1 MFHVERDTPTPA
13 DAKAQRLVRLPDGRT
28 GRLLWCPS
36 PRRRLAEPGGGKG
49 ATMARVQV
57 HGRHYRVPATE
68 LRVLGCPDGGTCHHS
83 CSEGTCY
90 LVGCCGPLSGVFPG
104 DDWPPEVVVACG

>member
-1 MFHVERDTPTPA
+1 MFHVERKPTPA
-13 DAKAQRLVRLPDGRT
+13 DAKAQALVQLPDGRT

-57 HGRHYRVPATE
+57 HGRHYRVPAAE
-68 LRVLGCPDGGTCHHS
+68 LVVLPES
-83 CSEGTCY
+83 AVEP
-90 LVGCCGPLSGVFPG
+90 CG
-104 DDWPPEVVVACG
+104 